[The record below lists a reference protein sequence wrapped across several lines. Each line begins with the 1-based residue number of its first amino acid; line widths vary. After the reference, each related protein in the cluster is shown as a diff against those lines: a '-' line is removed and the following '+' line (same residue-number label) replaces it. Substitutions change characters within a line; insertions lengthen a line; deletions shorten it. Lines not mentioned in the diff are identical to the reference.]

1 MPPDTIL
8 NTVLADFTYALT
20 AYEPDMVFWGMR
32 ILGVILFMQFGY
44 LAVKMAISRDF
55 MGMIYTFFT
64 GLLCMGAVLV
74 LMNFS
79 IEVGSD
85 LVMVGQQV
93 GQQVSH
99 QSPSTMTP
107 SGVYGLGLSIIG
119 SIWNARTWG
128 MWLNPIDD
136 VALVIIVVLTWITWA
151 CSALIYLWALIEA
164 IWVVTIAP
172 MALCFAPF
180 EYTWPTM
187 VTWAAYALKT
197 GIKVMALMLVL
208 VAGTSL
214 ANGWAKDLA
223 GLGVS
228 INANRVYFAT
238 VALVESIVFLAAVW
252 ILPNQAAKLI
262 QTSHGGGSEPAGDA
276 GASSTIHGTHQ
287 AGRVTAGIAGGG
299 MAGGGAQLGQYVQRR
314 LNS

>member
-8 NTVLADFTYALT
+8 NTALADFTYALT

-44 LAVKMAISRDF
+44 LAVKMAMGRDF

-85 LVMVGQQV
+85 LVMVGQEV
-93 GQQVSH
+93 GTRVSG
-99 QSPSTMTP
+99 QSPATMTP
-107 SGVYGLGLSIIG
+107 SGVYNLGLRIIG

-151 CSALIYLWALIEA
+151 CSALIYLWALIDA
-164 IWVVTIAP
+164 VWVVMIAP
-172 MALCFAPF
+172 IALCFAPF
-180 EYTWPTM
+180 EYTWPSM
-187 VTWAAYALKT
+187 INWAAYALKT
-197 GIKVMALMLVL
+197 GIKVLALLLILAVGTTL
-208 VAGTSL
+208 AGT
-214 ANGWAKDLA
+214 WAADLA
-223 GLGVS
+223 GIGTA
-228 INANRVYFAT
+228 INKYRVYYAT
-238 VALVESIVFLAAVW
+238 VALVESFVFFVAVW
-252 ILPNQAAKLI
+252 ILPNKAAALI
-262 QTSHGGGSEPAGDA
+262 HTSMGGGGPTIGDDGAKATVAMAQHAA
-276 GASSTIHGTHQ
+276 GATG
-287 AGRVTAGIAGGG
+287 VTGAAGGKE
-299 MAGGGAQLGQYVQRR
+299 LGQYVQQR
-314 LNS
+314 LMR